1 MVVCGLQAIHGY
13 RETERLNWTQKN
25 KVIFDRVREHA
36 FPSDAKHMSFIH
48 VLDLAKEGCIKAHID
63 SIRVSIPLI
72 IIAVINSWLLP
83 SQNWHYLPMRLT
95 KVYLNGA
102 ARQITIW
109 LLQSHHQNTQLV
121 S

>member
-72 IIAVINSWLLP
+72 IIAVI
-83 SQNWHYLPMRLT
+83 M
-95 KVYLNGA
+95 V
-102 ARQITIW
+102 ITITKLALFTNEIDKGLFEW
-109 LLQSHHQNTQLV
+109 CS
-121 S
+121 